1 MTRSRCPEVGLGI
14 LDSRESQRAQ
24 EVPQSLAE
32 PQRVRESL
40 RDSQTV
46 PEFQKVPDSLRCP
59 EVGLGN
65 PDSTSERS
73 QKVKSRKRKP
83 TSGHQERPAKVV
95 DRKKRRRQKEDAN
108 NVFEHIQTMQI
119 HCVFVGFKHIATF
132 EAISTNTTVNGTGA
146 RSTFQKFT

>member
-1 MTRSRCPEVGLGI
+1 MIYGLLAKQTPTEAREHPQLPHWDASWAHLQQVTRS
-14 LDSRESQRAQ
+14 
-24 EVPQSLAE
+24 
-32 PQRVRESL
+32 
-40 RDSQTV
+40 
-46 PEFQKVPDSLRCP
+46 RCP

-132 EAISTNTTVNGTGA
+132 EAISANTTVNGTGA
-146 RSTFQKFT
+146 RSTFHKFT